1 MIPYATPEWVE
12 DMGKNYRADPDNA
25 GKIFKGM
32 TIFLAFRIQA
42 DPKFGLDEDIDFG
55 THIVDG
61 VLQDDSVLLS
71 KEESEQKADFIVTA
85 PPSVWK
91 KVIRKQEGF
100 VSAFMTGK
108 IGLDKGEAPKIIALA
123 AKSPAVVE
131 CFYKTDTEWPDEMS
145 PQRLEEY
152 RAQVKEFRERLKV

>member
-12 DMGKNYRADPDNA
+12 DMGRNYRADPDNE

-32 TIFLAFRIQA
+32 TTFLVFRIKA
-42 DPKFGLDEDIDFG
+42 DPKFGLDRDIDFG
-55 THIVDG
+55 THIADG
-61 VLQDDSVLLS
+61 VLQDDSTLMS
-71 KEESEQKADFIVTA
+71 KEDSEQKADFVVSA

-91 KVIRKQEGF
+91 KVIKKEEGF

-108 IGLDKGEAPKIIALA
+108 IALDKGEAAKVIALA

-145 PQRLEEY
+145 PERLEEY
-152 RAQVKEFRERLKV
+152 KAQVKEFRERLGV

>member
-12 DMGKNYRADPDNA
+12 DMGRNYRADPDNE
-25 GKIFKGM
+25 GKVFKGM

-42 DPKFGLDEDIDFG
+42 DPKFGLDRGIDFG

-61 VLQDDSVLLS
+61 VLQDDSTLMS
-71 KEESEQKADFIVTA
+71 REDSEQKADFIVTA

-91 KVIRKQEGF
+91 KVIKKEEGF

-108 IGLDKGEAPKIIALA
+108 ITLDKGEAAKIIALA

-131 CFYKTDTEWPDEMS
+131 CFYKTDTGWPDEMS
-145 PQRLEEY
+145 PERLEEY
-152 RAQVKEFRERLKV
+152 KAQVKEFRERLGV